1 MVSLSSEKLIKILL
15 MIILIAIVVGG
26 LLLLFNSQLV
36 PFLDRISSQIFSGF
50 ESFK

>member
-1 MVSLSSEKLIKILL
+1 MVSLTSEKLIKILL

-26 LLLLFNSQLV
+26 LTILFNTQLM
-36 PFLDRISSQIFSGF
+36 PFLDKISSQIFSGF